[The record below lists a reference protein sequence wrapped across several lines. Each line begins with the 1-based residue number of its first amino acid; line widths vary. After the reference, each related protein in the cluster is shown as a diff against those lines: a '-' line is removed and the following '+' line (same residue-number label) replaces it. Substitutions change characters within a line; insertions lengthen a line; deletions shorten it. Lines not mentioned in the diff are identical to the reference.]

1 MEKSIFDLF
10 ETIFAEDPK
19 PPKSILLEIDILDS
33 NSCTEISS
41 TKISDIFEIFL
52 HMLVYGF
59 NKLELNISIENINLL
74 NKYFNSVGIN
84 ILVEFELFDTILF
97 KDPRYVNRYC
107 IVNNLSSS
115 YFMMNVKNQQYNNL
129 NELIAIYQIEYE
141 YLVFIRFDF
150 I

>member
-1 MEKSIFDLF
+1 MQNNIFKIFDDIYS
-10 ETIFAEDPK
+10 ESPK

-33 NSCTEISS
+33 NSSTEISS

-59 NKLELNISIENINLL
+59 NKLELNFSMENINLL

-84 ILVEFELFDTILF
+84 ILIEFELFNTILF
-97 KDPRYVNRYC
+97 KDPRYLNRYC
-107 IVNNLSSS
+107 IINNLNSPS
-115 YFMMNVKNQQYNNL
+115 FMMNVINEEYHNL
-129 NELIAIYQIEYE
+129 KELIAIYQIEYE

-150 I
+150 L

>member
-1 MEKSIFDLF
+1 MQNNIFKIFDDIYS
-10 ETIFAEDPK
+10 ESPK

-33 NSCTEISS
+33 NSSTEISS
-41 TKISDIFEIFL
+41 TKITDIFEIFL

-59 NKLELNISIENINLL
+59 KKLELNFTIENIQLL

-84 ILVEFELFDTILF
+84 ILIEFEMFDTILF

-107 IVNNLSSS
+107 IINDLSLPS
-115 YFMMNVKNQQYNNL
+115 FMMNVKNQQYNNL
-129 NELIAIYQIEYE
+129 KELIAIYQIEYE

-150 I
+150 L